1 MKQLSEIQQEYG
13 FELPDELI
21 ARYPAQFRD
30 QSRLMLLPAGSRPGE
45 AEHRSF
51 YELDQ
56 LLEPED
62 ILVWNDTLVEP
73 RRLILR
79 RQSGARVEALFLE
92 PAPEI
97 EAASAQPEAPLNH
110 ESESIY
116 WSCLIRN
123 ASRIK
128 QDEILIEPQSGQ
140 GFRFL
145 RMPGNGSESSP
156 GDAFFLCPEPALD
169 IHAFFQAYGQM
180 PIPPYLGRTED
191 DSDRNRYQTVFAGS
205 QELSSAAA
213 PTAGLHFTAD
223 LIQRLKE
230 RRIRIASVRLAV
242 GLGTFAP
249 LSEENWKR
257 KQLHRERFSMP
268 SATAS
273 LLNNPQGRII
283 AVGTTTLRALESNL
297 REHGRFQ
304 PGEFETSAFF
314 HPPDTISSIQGLITN
329 FHLPG
334 SSLLMLVAAFSGTDR
349 ILPAYK
355 KAIAERYRFYSYG
368 DAMLVFA

>member
-1 MKQLSEIQQEYG
+1 MPPPATSLPIITRHCRESFQRFKPHPTTTADDPYPHYSVTTSYG
-13 FELPDELI
+13 CV
-21 ARYPAQFRD
+21 
-30 QSRLMLLPAGSRPGE
+30 
-45 AEHRSF
+45 HRS
-51 YELDQ
+51 
-56 LLEPED
+56 
-62 ILVWNDTLVEP
+62 V
-73 RRLILR
+73 
-79 RQSGARVEALFLE
+79 
-92 PAPEI
+92 
-97 EAASAQPEAPLNH
+97 
-110 ESESIY
+110 
-116 WSCLIRN
+116 
-123 ASRIK
+123 
-128 QDEILIEPQSGQ
+128 
-140 GFRFL
+140 
-145 RMPGNGSESSP
+145 
-156 GDAFFLCPEPALD
+156 
-169 IHAFFQAYGQM
+169 
-180 PIPPYLGRTED
+180 
-191 DSDRNRYQTVFAGS
+191 
-205 QELSSAAA
+205 
-213 PTAGLHFTAD
+213 
-223 LIQRLKE
+223 
-230 RRIRIASVRLAV
+230 ASVRLAV